1 MENFN
6 DLKTPLAWG
15 LGILF
20 IVTICMMN
28 ANTVRETTNVGGD
41 AWNATPNMSSWNFNN
56 HSAAGNDSFIANIVR
71 HLNST
76 PFNFGTPSSADI
88 MFFENQESVD
98 IESLIEEVIA
108 EMDAADD
115 STATAPNEE

>member
-41 AWNATPNMSSWNFNN
+41 AWNATPNMGAW
-56 HSAAGNDSFIANIVR
+56 SFK
-71 HLNST
+71 NST
-76 PFNFGTPSSADI
+76 GGFVAGFSELNNTNFNFGSPSSADI
-88 MFFENQESVD
+88 LFFEDEEEID

-108 EMDAADD
+108 EMDEADD
-115 STATAPNEE
+115 STATAPDEE